1 MPIEIAHYTLTYEEG
16 GRREQYRVL
25 RIIQPGDTGILFDA
39 GDITGVSEPFRFWGE
54 RMKGNKL
61 VSPAYFL
68 RGTDSRPTVVGDL
81 PTYLDAIGGQDA
93 PMTVDTLIIVHQ
105 LFLTG
110 ISGAV
115 LSMRYIPPTAP
126 LHQWWETPPSSPVST
141 Q

>member
-1 MPIEIAHYTLTYEEG
+1 
-16 GRREQYRVL
+16 
-25 RIIQPGDTGILFDA
+25 
-39 GDITGVSEPFRFWGE
+39 
-54 RMKGNKL
+54 MKGNKL

-68 RGTDSRPTVVGDL
+68 RGADPWPIVVGDL
-81 PTYLDAIGGQDA
+81 HTYLDAIGGQDV

-126 LHQWWETPPSSPVST
+126 LHQWWEATSLRSAQERVQRFQQLLFAPVRRPQLLNVSPPLGRLPSRAHRT
-141 Q
+141 G